1 MGQSQPQISQQ
12 TLRPGVEDEERWL
25 GRCSLEGSLE
35 EANIGLHLPLCPLL
49 GSFRAK
55 DTVGI
60 QYKII
65 LCSFIIN
72 VPPCLALKAERNMK
86 IHMSGPHRL
95 MIFPIIGLKNKFSD
109 TLYLKIFLFPL

>member
-1 MGQSQPQISQQ
+1 MTKQQ
-12 TLRPGVEDEERWL
+12 QNQFEVGVVI
-25 GRCSLEGSLE
+25 EGSLE

-109 TLYLKIFLFPL
+109 TLYLKMFFFLA